1 LEASKNSRQYPGM
14 KKIACLLLALGAFAP
29 LSASARPYHLTPVS
43 WIVATRNNID
53 VDDRYVT
60 IIGHVTRRMGS
71 EEYWFTDGTGSVR
84 LDSENFDLPVGP
96 RLVIG
101 GRIDQAYLGFG
112 HIEVDVRHWRYAP
125 VVHHAPANTVVVTRT
140 VAVPAAS
147 AVVPTPT
154 PAASTPPPAPAPAP
168 AVSTAPPAPAPAPTP
183 APSQPAST
191 NPAPVSATAPA
202 TNASP
207 LTPPAESH

>member
-1 LEASKNSRQYPGM
+1 
-14 KKIACLLLALGAFAP
+14 
-29 LSASARPYHLTPVS
+29 LTPVS

-60 IIGHVTRRMGS
+60 IIGHVTRRIGS

-84 LDSENFDLPVGP
+84 LDSENFDLPIG
-96 RLVIG
+96 RRIVIG

-112 HIEVDVRHWRYAP
+112 HIEVDVRKWHYAP
-125 VVHHAPANTVVVTRT
+125 IVHHAPPVQTVVVTRT
-140 VAVPAAS
+140 VTVPAAS
-147 AVVPTPT
+147 AVVPTPVPAPT
-154 PAASTPPPAPAPAP
+154 PAPAPAAASTPPPAPAPE
-168 AVSTAPPAPAPAPTP
+168 TTP

-191 NPAPVSATAPA
+191 NPAPVSQTAPA

-207 LTPPAESH
+207 LTPPAETH